1 MDNIIWF
8 KKDGKTVLLNRNNM
22 KFVRVNNEMLKDKK
36 MLSDILEE
44 KYDFFLAQEGIKRKK
59 LYYTMTRKCNLNCS
73 FCANESSPVI
83 DTKDDMSIE
92 TLREYVIPK
101 LIKMKFKEVILS
113 GGEPFIKEDFR
124 EILQLFCNAFGAEHI
139 GLQSNGLLIDEE
151 KAEFIRNKV
160 GFVELSIENVV
171 ETDDLQCKMEAIF
184 SLLKSKHIEIVFSYV
199 VTNENKGLIRKAFDL
214 AVKYKAILQLKFV
227 APVGRALK
235 NKIEIDERDILNEY
249 LEMINYV
256 IEKKYFFDEL
266 RGIFFPSV
274 SARRACGAL
283 GDIIAMQSNG
293 DLYMCPNLKGSDYYY
308 GNIVSEEF
316 EEIQKKIENKIHN
329 NNSHKEFWV
338 DERKMCED
346 CEVKFFCTG
355 ACRAEINKCKD
366 YEERLCTVNRLF
378 YKFIL
383 FEYDRKSDM
392 ESNIYKL
399 KKYIEAFTDE
409 ERAK

>member
-44 KYDFFLAQEGIKRKK
+44 KYDFFSAQEGIKRKK

-83 DTKDDMSIE
+83 DTKDNMSIE

-346 CEVKFFCTG
+346 CEVKFFVLEHVERKLISVKIMKNDCVLLIG
-355 ACRAEINKCKD
+355 CFINLYYLNMIEKVIWNQ
-366 YEERLCTVNRLF
+366 T
-378 YKFIL
+378 
-383 FEYDRKSDM
+383 
-392 ESNIYKL
+392 
-399 KKYIEAFTDE
+399 YIN
-409 ERAK
+409 

>member
-44 KYDFFLAQEGIKRKK
+44 KYDFFSAQEGIKRKK

-256 IEKKYFFDEL
+256 IEKNIFLMNCEGFFSQVYL
-266 RGIFFPSV
+266 
-274 SARRACGAL
+274 
-283 GDIIAMQSNG
+283 Q
-293 DLYMCPNLKGSDYYY
+293 
-308 GNIVSEEF
+308 
-316 EEIQKKIENKIHN
+316 
-329 NNSHKEFWV
+329 
-338 DERKMCED
+338 
-346 CEVKFFCTG
+346 
-355 ACRAEINKCKD
+355 
-366 YEERLCTVNRLF
+366 EERVVHWETLLQCNQMAICICVL
-378 YKFIL
+378 I
-383 FEYDRKSDM
+383 
-392 ESNIYKL
+392 
-399 KKYIEAFTDE
+399 
-409 ERAK
+409 